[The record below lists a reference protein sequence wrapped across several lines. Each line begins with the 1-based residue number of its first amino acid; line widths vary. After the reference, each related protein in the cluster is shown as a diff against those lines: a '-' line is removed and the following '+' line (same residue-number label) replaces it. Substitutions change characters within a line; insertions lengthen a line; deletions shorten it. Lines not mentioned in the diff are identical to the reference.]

1 MFFLSRVKGYYLLDV
16 KVQKLERRIKR
27 RFVSRSDTIPGI
39 FEISK
44 KYLNK
49 HDEIFKEAVRLRKME
64 LHLNNTNTKLYKI
77 IEIEGLIH
85 HEFNFIFKVCNKH
98 KALTEDAKYNY
109 IKEIIIYKSHE
120 IGKNMELYKVIA
132 AKLNKLIKIKNY
144 TLIGAFIPIE
154 KRVNF

>member
-1 MFFLSRVKGYYLLDV
+1 
-16 KVQKLERRIKR
+16 
-27 RFVSRSDTIPGI
+27 
-39 FEISK
+39 
-44 KYLNK
+44 
-49 HDEIFKEAVRLRKME
+49 ME